1 MPVNETIGFVACP
14 MTGEQSEVRKNKN
27 GKLYFVGAA
36 GQITPNRPA
45 GQAWLK
51 ANMQPLNET
60 EKAELNTQ
68 PTELGQRKRPD
79 PAPVSVT
86 DAPAEKM
93 DPQTDPKPETK
104 QEQSWGFFG

>member
-1 MPVNETIGFVACP
+1 MPVNETIGFVICP

-27 GKLYFVGAA
+27 NKLYFVGAA

-45 GQAWLK
+45 GQAWLQS
-51 ANMQPLNET
+51 NMKTLSEAEQADLN
-60 EKAELNTQ
+60 AQ

-86 DAPAEKM
+86 DTPA
-93 DPQTDPKPETK
+93 PKPEPQPTPQ
-104 QEQSWGFFG
+104 QEEKTEQWGFFG